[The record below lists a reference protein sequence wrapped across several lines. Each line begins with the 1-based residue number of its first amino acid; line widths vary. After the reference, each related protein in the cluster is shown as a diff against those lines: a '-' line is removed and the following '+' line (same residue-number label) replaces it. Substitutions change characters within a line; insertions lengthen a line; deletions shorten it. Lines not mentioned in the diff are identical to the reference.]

1 MYPNDPIPLAVSFVG
16 LFSSIILYLSAFP
29 VIAEIVSSKDV
40 MHYKFEPFVIGLVY
54 SVAKTPYPVI
64 NFQLGP
70 VISSGVSMFLYGVYY
85 GIYVVHAP
93 ITMRMRIYGSLVKAL
108 ACTVFVE
115 SSGPVIFWLTL
126 EKSDALRFIEI
137 WLGACS
143 TIAVVLL
150 MSNQLATIRQ
160 VVKEKNSKYISGWML
175 AGNIFCATCW
185 SIYSALILDP
195 FYITANVL
203 GDAACVVQIIAKLRY
218 RNTETSSKIS
228 VTS

>member
-115 SSGPVIFWLTL
+115 SSGP
-126 EKSDALRFIEI
+126 
-137 WLGACS
+137 
-143 TIAVVLL
+143 
-150 MSNQLATIRQ
+150 
-160 VVKEKNSKYISGWML
+160 
-175 AGNIFCATCW
+175 
-185 SIYSALILDP
+185 
-195 FYITANVL
+195 
-203 GDAACVVQIIAKLRY
+203 
-218 RNTETSSKIS
+218 SSC
-228 VTS
+228 